1 MTIFSRS
8 LLFAGLLAVIP
19 VAAEA
24 GPRYALEVN
33 GLSCPFCAY
42 SIEKTLN
49 RLEGVESLTT
59 HVGEGR
65 VVVEMRDG
73 ASLTRDEAEEAVEE
87 AGFSLVG
94 FDEAPGDSVER

>member
-1 MTIFSRS
+1 MPRFPGS
-8 LLFAGLLAVIP
+8 LLLAGLLATVP
-19 VAAEA
+19 VAAAA

-42 SIEKTLN
+42 GIEKSL
-49 RLEGVESLTT
+49 RKLEGVESLTS
-59 HVGEGR
+59 HVGEGT

-73 ASLTRDEAEEAVEE
+73 ASLTRAAAKAAVEK

-94 FDEAPGDSVER
+94 FDEASGADGGR